1 MLRLRALSLDQPER
15 TMRVLTGALLAC
27 GGWVLTRTQEG
38 DCRPGL
44 RVCPC
49 SLRGIYAVLIGCG
62 LKLSQDS
69 HLRMAE
75 LCHCTKNLIE
85 TKAFDIARVDLLVY
99 SSNPSKRSHDE
110 SQSALL
116 G

>member
-1 MLRLRALSLDQPER
+1 M
-15 TMRVLTGALLAC
+15 
-27 GGWVLTRTQEG
+27 
-38 DCRPGL
+38 
-44 RVCPC
+44 
-49 SLRGIYAVLIGCG
+49 LIGCG

-99 SSNPSKRSHDE
+99 SSNPSRRSHDE

-116 G
+116 A